1 MATKGIANNVNRCF
15 WRRTALYEK
24 NEDTQLVDDL
34 KKILYH
40 TVDMNTFH
48 PILHQS
54 FAFMESWW
62 WWALATLLKT
72 TVATVKLGKSV
83 NNNRI
88 VRSFIK
94 CTELIYSCKRGR
106 HNKFSSPAGRLFTP
120 QSIAD
125 NNRSIPS
132 CWPRCDDGWWRDH
145 GALNDQRLINRP
157 RRTGLNVFLRQCVCA
172 CVYSCVLDSCV
183 TLMNV
188 WEQIP

>member
-1 MATKGIANNVNRCF
+1 MFFKKWPRCWLIDRIHGIIGNSHAVENNCCIVN
-15 WRRTALYEK
+15 
-24 NEDTQLVDDL
+24 NS
-34 KKILYH
+34 I
-40 TVDMNTFH
+40 
-48 PILHQS
+48 
-54 FAFMESWW
+54 
-62 WWALATLLKT
+62 
-72 TVATVKLGKSV
+72 TVKSGESV

-88 VRSFIK
+88 ALSFIK
-94 CTELIYSCKRGR
+94 CAVLIYSCKRGR
-106 HNKFSSPAGRLFTP
+106 HNKFSSLAARLFTP

-132 CWPRCDDGWWRDH
+132 CRPRCDDGWWRDH
-145 GALNDQRLINRP
+145 GALSDPRLINRP

>member
-1 MATKGIANNVNRCF
+1 MF
-15 WRRTALYEK
+15 FK
-24 NEDTQLVDDL
+24 N
-34 KKILYH
+34 YH
-40 TVDMNTFH
+40 TVDLS
-48 PILHQS
+48 I
-54 FAFMESWW
+54 AFMAS
-62 WWALATLLKT
+62 LAIHHPVENNCCIVNNSITAKS
-72 TVATVKLGKSV
+72 GESV

-88 VRSFIK
+88 ALSFIK
-94 CTELIYSCKRGR
+94 CAVLIYSCKRGR
-106 HNKFSSPAGRLFTP
+106 HNKFSSLAGRFFTP

-132 CWPRCDDGWWRDH
+132 CRPRCDDGWWLDH
-145 GALNDQRLINRP
+145 GALSDPRLINRP

>member
-1 MATKGIANNVNRCF
+1 MFLTQNCSLWKKWRHTISRWFKKNTLSHCRHEYFSSHFASIICIHGIMMM
-15 WRRTALYEK
+15 W
-24 NEDTQLVDDL
+24 Q
-34 KKILYH
+34 
-40 TVDMNTFH
+40 
-48 PILHQS
+48 
-54 FAFMESWW
+54 
-62 WWALATLLKT
+62 
-72 TVATVKLGKSV
+72 TVKLGKSV

-94 CTELIYSCKRGR
+94 CTELIYSCKRVR